1 MRTRDCVPAE
11 LRRGLADLF
20 GDPVDDVEVREH
32 SLFARLHGR
41 ARATTRR
48 NTIYLRGSLA
58 EFLADPELMLHE
70 YFHVLRQW
78 NRGRMN
84 LWDYLAEWRRRGYW
98 ENRYERQARR
108 FVRLRLAA
116 FRRALVGSA
125 PGFEPT
131 RRFNL
136 LDEPPA

>member
-11 LRRGLADLF
+11 LRRALTDLF
-20 GDPVDDVEVREH
+20 GDPVDEVIVRER
-32 SLFARLHGR
+32 SWFARLHGR

-48 NTIYLRGSLA
+48 NTIYLRGSLD
-58 EFLADPELMLHE
+58 EFLSDPELMLHE

-84 LWDYLAEWRRRGYW
+84 LWGYLAEWSRRGYW
-98 ENRYERQARR
+98 DNRYERQARR
-108 FVRLRLAA
+108 FVSLRLAA
-116 FRRALVGSA
+116 FRRSLVGSA
-125 PGFEPT
+125 AGFEPT

>member
-1 MRTRDCVPAE
+1 MPAE
-11 LRRGLADLF
+11 LRRVLADIF
-20 GDPVDDVEVREH
+20 GDPVDDVVLRER
-32 SLFARLHGR
+32 SLFAWLHGR

-48 NTIYLRGSLA
+48 NVIYLRGSLE
-58 EFLADPELMLHE
+58 EFFADPELMLHE

-84 LWDYLAEWRRRGYW
+84 LRDYLAEWWRHGYW

-108 FVRLRLAA
+108 FVSLRLAA

-136 LDEPPA
+136 LDHSH

>member
-1 MRTRDCVPAE
+1 MPAD
-11 LRRGLADLF
+11 LRRALSELF
-20 GDPVDDVEVREH
+20 GEAVDDVVLRER
-32 SLFARLHGR
+32 SWFARLHGR

-48 NTIYLRGSLA
+48 NTIYLRGSLE
-58 EFLADPELMLHE
+58 EFFADPELMLHE

-84 LWDYLAEWRRRGYW
+84 LWDYLVEWWRRGYW
-98 ENRYERQARR
+98 NNRYERQARR

-116 FRRALVGSA
+116 FRRPLVGSA

-136 LDEPPA
+136 LDEPPP